1 MLAVDNI
8 VGKAYI
14 ENMTDFDLT
23 QLPPMEEKTIV
34 VTGGNS
40 GIGRSTATALAT
52 AGARVVLAV
61 RDVAK
66 GRDAAETMDGFV
78 EVRELNLAD
87 LASVRDFAAGWADP
101 ITILINNAGVGD
113 RGLQRTADGFEMVF
127 GTNHLGHFALTNL
140 LLPHITERIVTV
152 ASQAERMARL
162 DLNDPNWVN
171 RPYQGS
177 RAYNDSKQANLLF
190 TAELQRRLTA
200 SGSSVRAIAAHPGF
214 VSTNIYSS
222 EEPRR
227 ANFWSLFNRVIA
239 QSPDDGALPVLYA
252 ASADI
257 PGDSFTGP
265 QHLMHMRGGAELIAK
280 SRTARDPALAK
291 RLWAVSE
298 ELTGVHSSI

>member
-1 MLAVDNI
+1 MS
-8 VGKAYI
+8 
-14 ENMTDFDLT
+14 DFDVSDI
-23 QLPPMEEKTIV
+23 PSMVGKTIV

-40 GIGRSTATALAT
+40 GIGRSTSKVLAN

-61 RDVAK
+61 RDTTK
-66 GRDAAETMDGFV
+66 GRAAAEDMGGAV

-87 LASVRDFAAGWADP
+87 LDSVRRFAATWSGP
-101 ITILINNAGVGD
+101 IDILINNAGVGD
-113 RGLQRTADGFEMVF
+113 RGLMRTVDGFEMMF

-140 LLPHITERIVTV
+140 LLSHVTDRVVTV

-162 DLNDPNWVN
+162 DLDDPNWLD

-214 VSTNIYSS
+214 VSTNIYSTD
-222 EEPRR
+222 EPRR
-227 ANFWSLFNRVIA
+227 ANFWSVFNRVIA
-239 QSPDDGALPVLYA
+239 QAPDEGALPVLYA
-252 ASADI
+252 ATADL

-265 QHLMHMRGGAELIAK
+265 KHLMHMRGGAELIAK
-280 SRTARDPALAK
+280 SRTAQDPELAR

-298 ELTGVHSSI
+298 ELTGVHSAI